1 MSAGCG
7 TSLSGLDALDRLS
20 QGTSPIHKLD
30 PRAKLLVTLAFVVA
44 VMSLH
49 KYAVGETLP
58 FFVFPFLMLARSGI
72 PAGFIARRLAAVA
85 PFAVMVGVFNPL
97 LDTGVVMHIGGVG
110 VSGGWLSFVS
120 ILLRFALTIGA
131 LLLLAVTTGVPALG
145 CAAGRLGVPRVFVAQ
160 VLGLYR
166 YLFLALEE
174 TQRTL
179 LAWRLRTPRGRHPS
193 WRVFAQILGQ
203 LLLRAVAR
211 ARRVHEAMLCRGFD
225 GELRMIGAMKF
236 TGRDWVFMG
245 AWCVVFAVLRFG
257 SPAQTIGALLLGGQ
271 P

>member
-1 MSAGCG
+1 
-7 TSLSGLDALDRLS
+7 
-20 QGTSPIHKLD
+20 
-30 PRAKLLVTLAFVVA
+30 
-44 VMSLH
+44 
-49 KYAVGETLP
+49 
-58 FFVFPFLMLARSGI
+58 
-72 PAGFIARRLAAVA
+72 
-85 PFAVMVGVFNPL
+85 MVGVFNPL

-131 LLLLAVTTGVPALG
+131 LLLLVATTGVPALG

-166 YLFLALEE
+166 YLFLALDE

-203 LLLRAVAR
+203 LLLRALAR

-245 AWCVVFAVLRFG
+245 AGGVVFAVLRFG
-257 SPAQTIGALLLGGQ
+257 SPAQTIGALLLGGRHEPARLLQ
-271 P
+271 RFRRREPGVRPGPPIKEEGDCPSSPLPSRERVA